1 MKMSKNISRLDS
13 PLVWQRFSILSTIKL
28 STVAWGTF
36 CEILIEIKRTLNNK
50 FETQCQGPLVIWP
63 MWN

>member
-1 MKMSKNISRLDS
+1 MYENVQEYLQI
-13 PLVWQRFSILSTIKL
+13 RFPFGLAKIQHFKYYKIV

-50 FETQCQGPLVIWP
+50 FETQCQGPLVI
-63 MWN
+63 